1 MRPISSRP
9 TLAIG
14 FGGGA
19 FTALPA
25 TAVRVSVT
33 VSADSLRCCVFR
45 AVSASRAA
53 TCASARFCSTP
64 LAASA
69 RAFFSRTS
77 LFSWSLTTSCDLFGF
92 AVGGDGLSA
101 GLLSLSGFGGVGLD
115 TGLTSLFATISGF
128 GAGGRF
134 GLGVGRGTFTS
145 ATSLVGLSGRISAAV
160 SSGTGA
166 GAGAGSGFGA
176 GGFGS
181 VFGGDGFGGGGG
193 GGGFFATVA
202 SCSSF
207 AVLTL
212 SPSIKLVS
220 GTVCTISMRAIGI
233 SSGSSRPSIGNP
245 NTTSN
250 ANVACSVT
258 DTMSGREVICRP
270 PSRQLMSGN
279 CATSATRSNPPAWIR
294 PITPSTSP

>member
-1 MRPISSRP
+1 M
-9 TLAIG
+9 
-14 FGGGA
+14 
-19 FTALPA
+19 
-25 TAVRVSVT
+25 T
-33 VSADSLRCCVFR
+33 VSADSLRCWVLR
-45 AVSASRAA
+45 ASSASRAA

-69 RAFFSRTS
+69 RAFVSRTS

-101 GLLSLSGFGGVGLD
+101 GLLSLFGCGGVGLA
-115 TGLTSLFATISGF
+115 TGLTSVLATISGF
-128 GAGGRF
+128 GAVGRF
-134 GLGVGRGTFTS
+134 GLGVGRGTVTS

-166 GAGAGSGFGA
+166 GAGSGFGA
-176 GGFGS
+176 GGSGSAFG
-181 VFGGDGFGGGGG
+181 VDGFGGGGG
-193 GGGFFATVA
+193 GGGFFETVA
-202 SCSSF
+202 CCSSF

-212 SPSIKLVS
+212 SPSIRFVS

-233 SSGSSRPSIGNP
+233 SSGRSRPSIGRP

-250 ANVACSVT
+250 AKVACSVT
-258 DTMSGREVICRP
+258 DTISGREVICRP
-270 PSRQLMSGN
+270 PPCQLMSGS
-279 CATSATRSNPPAWIR
+279 CATSATRSNPAAWIR